1 MFLRIN
7 GYADGD
13 HDEWV
18 NTDNI
23 ESVKF
28 DAQSKVYSVRMVS
41 GSDHRVS
48 TDAGMRALEDFL
60 GSEPHERHDA
70 GQRSYRS

>member
-7 GYADGD
+7 GYGAGD

-18 NTDNI
+18 NTDNV

-48 TDAGMRALEDFL
+48 TEPGMRALEGFL
-60 GSEPHERHDA
+60 GSEPHERHDV
-70 GQRSYRS
+70 GKRSYRS